1 MNHSPSG
8 SRDLR
13 TMRISQLKSRKRKP
27 IIGLALGSGAA
38 RGLAH
43 IGVIRAIEE
52 AGITI
57 DVIAGTSIGALVGAV
72 YASGTINSLERDFRR
87 FDWKT
92 IGSYFDPGVPR
103 SGLLKGKKIVEFVRS
118 HLSARTFDDLPIPLC
133 AIATDVRNGDEVVLG
148 SGDLM
153 EAIRASISIPG
164 IMTPVQ
170 IDSRILVDGG
180 LVNPVPVSA
189 ARALGADIVIAVD
202 LNFNLVAGRVS
213 ERKSL
218 SADVGGT
225 NYARA
230 SARIREGLRSS
241 KNPAIK
247 RLRTW
252 IEKEQLPSVFEVL
265 LSSLHIMEVRIT
277 ESRLYL
283 ERPEVLLRPPLS
295 SVHLLE
301 FDRADDVIDIGYRTA
316 IEPMRELARS
326 LHA

>member
-1 MNHSPSG
+1 
-8 SRDLR
+8 
-13 TMRISQLKSRKRKP
+13 LKSGKRKP
-27 IIGLALGSGAA
+27 IIGLALGSGAG

-43 IGVIRAIEE
+43 IGVLRAIEE

-57 DVIAGTSIGALVGAV
+57 DVIAGTSIGALIGAV
-72 YASGTINSLERDFRR
+72 YASGKLRSLEQDFRR
-87 FDWKT
+87 FDWRT

-118 HLSARTFDDLPIPLC
+118 HLSARTFDDLPIPFC
-133 AIATDVRNGDEVVLG
+133 AIATDIRNGDEVVLG
-148 SGDLM
+148 NGNLL

-164 IMTPVQ
+164 IMTPVHL
-170 IDSRILVDGG
+170 DSRILVDGG

-189 ARALGADIVIAVD
+189 VRALGADIVIAVD
-202 LNFNLVAGRVS
+202 LNFNLVAGRVQ
-213 ERKSL
+213 ERKLKRRS
-218 SADVGGT
+218 GGT
-225 NYARA
+225 SRSVDTGGINYARA

-241 KNPAIK
+241 TNPAIK
-247 RLRTW
+247 RLRSW
-252 IEKEQLPSVFEVL
+252 LEKEQLPSVFEIL

-301 FDRADDVIDIGYRTA
+301 FDRADEVIENGYRTA
-316 IEPMRELARS
+316 LEPMRELARS
-326 LHA
+326 LRT